1 MIFGNIKHDATITEI
16 ELSSVFFC
24 TTFANFLR
32 GSMLSTKLSQ
42 TRVLHVVDLF
52 VFCGILASLLAWIS
66 VSVTVVILR
75 PQYSLS
81 VKRSVE
87 RSSVCKLE
95 LSTTYALSRPRKKRF
110 QIVFRELNWS
120 LAILSCSIFFFYL
133 LLFFVLFFLFS
144 KAPFKPAS
152 LNWAPLNTYRSK

>member
-24 TTFANFLR
+24 ATFANFLR

-52 VFCGILASLLAWIS
+52 VFCGILTSLLAWIS
-66 VSVTVVILR
+66 VSVTVVIPS

-120 LAILSCSIFFFYL
+120 LAILSLRSADVFPVVASL
-133 LLFFVLFFLFS
+133 PPKNQTLFFGGRE
-144 KAPFKPAS
+144 ATTG
-152 LNWAPLNTYRSK
+152 NTSALRRLR